1 MLYKTFYLI
10 LTSLSPWT
18 ATISS
23 PAILAK
29 APQVQVVEVADPS
42 KGEKSEFLTQKK
54 QEASEALTKWARA
67 DQDVLQQFDLFSA
80 SLLQGVSS
88 RLIREEDAGVVFDA
102 LIFGAEKHKAQVRSN
117 LKKTPYIIH
126 PIEVADFVMRIGK
139 VYDKNV
145 LSAALLHDVMDETGT
160 TYEEIE
166 NRYGKIV
173 SQYVQ
178 EMTVKKELTL
188 KEQKKYQII
197 QAFHQTPSVAV
208 IKLSDKLSNLK
219 TLAQTPPASWSRDR
233 IDQYFQWA
241 QSVIENLPEAN
252 SFLKQ
257 AVKDVILNYWEKQD
271 QPKQA

>member
-29 APQVQVVEVADPS
+29 APQVQVVEVADQS
-42 KGEKSEFLTQKK
+42 KEEKSEFLTKKK

-67 DQDVLQQFDLFSA
+67 DEDVLQQFDLFSA
-80 SLLQGVSS
+80 SLMQGVSS
-88 RLIREEDAGVVFDA
+88 RSIREEDAGAVFDA
-102 LIFGAEKHKAQVRSN
+102 LVFGAEKHKAQVRSN

-126 PIEVADFVMRIGK
+126 PMEVADFVMRIGK

-145 LSAALLHDVMDETGT
+145 LMAALLHDVMDETGA

-166 NRYGKIV
+166 NLYGKTV

-178 EMTVKKELTL
+178 EMTVKKDLTL

-197 QAFHQTPSVAV
+197 QAFHQTPSVAI

-257 AVKDVILNYWEKQD
+257 AVRDVILNYWEKQD
-271 QPKQA
+271 QPKQV